1 MGNELGGGGG
11 GGERPVLLVA
21 LFDDDGVEVDRGL
34 RGTLFDDD
42 GDDAGVVVAV
52 LPPRVRPS
60 SCSG

>member
-11 GGERPVLLVA
+11 GGERPVLVA
-21 LFDDDGVEVDRGL
+21 LFEDDGVEVDRGL

-42 GDDAGVVVAV
+42 GVGEAGVVAI
-52 LPPRVRPS
+52 PRVRPS

>member
-1 MGNELGGGGG
+1 LGNELGGGGG
-11 GGERPVLLVA
+11 GGERPVLVA
-21 LFDDDGVEVDRGL
+21 LFEEDGVEVDRGL

-42 GDDAGVVVAV
+42 GGETGVVVAV